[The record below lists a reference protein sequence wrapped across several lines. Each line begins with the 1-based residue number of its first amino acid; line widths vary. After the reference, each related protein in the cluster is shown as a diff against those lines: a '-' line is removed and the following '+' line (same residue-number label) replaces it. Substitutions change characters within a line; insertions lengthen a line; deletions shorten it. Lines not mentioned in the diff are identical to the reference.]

1 MDDKDITTDVEQ
13 PSVRPDNVGDGEHT
27 YVWKDV
33 VTEPPHHN
41 NKPPKAP
48 RGRRGL
54 QVFAAVA
61 TTLCILSM
69 MCASYFAIALLNDD
83 GQTEESGD
91 SSVSTPGRDFTP
103 TVTFTDSATRQG
115 MTLNEISTQYADV
128 CVSIVSEYSKGS
140 GFATQTGVSLGSGF
154 IITEDGYVVTNHHV
168 IENSTKIT
176 VIKYD
181 GTEYEAQLVNSIA
194 SVDIAV
200 LKIEG
205 TFTAAKLGDSSEL
218 QVGDFVCAIGTPS
231 SLELAGTMTYGIIS
245 AINRNM
251 TITDSTGAVVKTM
264 SLLQT
269 DATLNPG
276 NSGGP
281 LINMYGEVIGINT
294 LKLTDEF
301 EGIAFS
307 IPMSYAIDIINAL
320 IAGVDPDTSTIVK
333 SAAYLGI
340 TTNDISEWQSEYYGI
355 PTGVYVYQIET
366 SGAAYEAGLRMGDI
380 IVEFNGTKI
389 TNTSELSDCMSATEA
404 GKTATIKFYRGG
416 EYTTIEF
423 VLDARPE

>member
-1 MDDKDITTDVEQ
+1 
-13 PSVRPDNVGDGEHT
+13 
-27 YVWKDV
+27 
-33 VTEPPHHN
+33 
-41 NKPPKAP
+41 
-48 RGRRGL
+48 
-54 QVFAAVA
+54 
-61 TTLCILSM
+61 
-69 MCASYFAIALLNDD
+69 
-83 GQTEESGD
+83 
-91 SSVSTPGRDFTP
+91 
-103 TVTFTDSATRQG
+103 
-115 MTLNEISTQYADV
+115 
-128 CVSIVSEYSKGS
+128 
-140 GFATQTGVSLGSGF
+140 
-154 IITEDGYVVTNHHV
+154 
-168 IENSTKIT
+168 
-176 VIKYD
+176 
-181 GTEYEAQLVNSIA
+181 
-194 SVDIAV
+194 
-200 LKIEG
+200 
-205 TFTAAKLGDSSEL
+205 
-218 QVGDFVCAIGTPS
+218 
-231 SLELAGTMTYGIIS
+231 
-245 AINRNM
+245 
-251 TITDSTGAVVKTM
+251 
-264 SLLQT
+264 
-269 DATLNPG
+269 
-276 NSGGP
+276 
-281 LINMYGEVIGINT
+281 MYGEVIGINT